1 MSHPETTSI
10 VTLDADPDRKLQVA
24 IIDGVPTLFP
34 PDDPDFANEAAD
46 IRRLVGEHTACGRQI
61 GEKLLFVKAALKLS
75 GEKGAFGAW
84 MDRHFGWTPRQ
95 GQRFMKVAEF
105 CRRYP
110 EADNLPASVICLLA
124 SNTTPAEILSA
135 ILVEKRLGARPTR
148 RAVEGLIGQTRT
160 ACSFTEAAMAKAPED
175 DDQDPAAVHVAAQ
188 DTAEMILLHLPDRRA
203 LRDRLA
209 RIDGTAL
216 IRALRE
222 QLDEALGEAEVE
234 AA

>member
-1 MSHPETTSI
+1 MSHPETTSPI
-10 VTLDADPDRKLQVA
+10 TLDADPEQKLQVSF
-24 IIDGVPTLFP
+24 IDGVPTLSSP
-34 PDDPDFANEAAD
+34 GNPDFVNEAAH
-46 IRRLVGEHTACGRQI
+46 IRRLLGKVAADKREI
-61 GEKLLFVKAALKLS
+61 GETLLAIKAALKLT
-75 GEKGAFGAW
+75 GEKRAFVAW
-84 MDRHFGWTPRQ
+84 MDRHLGWTPRQ
-95 GQRFMKVAEF
+95 GQRYMKVAEF
-105 CRRYP
+105 CRQYP
-110 EADNLPASVICLLA
+110 EAETLPASVICHLA
-124 SNTTPAEILSA
+124 SNTTPTEILSA

-148 RAVEGLIGQTRT
+148 RAVKALIDRSQTGNPIV
-160 ACSFTEAAMAKAPED
+160 EAAMEKAPS